1 MFVDELDKYFA
12 DVGLYILTV
21 GWIDDVGLY
30 ILTVGVMYRNSFMY
44 RISLCIKGQTVE

>member
-21 GWIDDVGLY
+21 GWIEPAY
-30 ILTVGVMYRNSFMY
+30 ETSKILSF
-44 RISLCIKGQTVE
+44 